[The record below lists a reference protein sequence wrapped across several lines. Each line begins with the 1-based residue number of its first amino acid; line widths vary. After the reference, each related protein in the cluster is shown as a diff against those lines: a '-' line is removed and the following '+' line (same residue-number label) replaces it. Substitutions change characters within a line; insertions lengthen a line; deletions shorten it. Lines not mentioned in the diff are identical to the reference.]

1 MGVTLFISVWLM
13 IRAMRVL
20 SSIVITQILEQAL
33 FLRDVDSLFRYSTV
47 FCYIAS
53 SVGGQDELNPALL
66 LAGFSAASHDPLF
79 TKLLLTKLFF
89 CLVN

>member
-66 LAGFSAASHDPLF
+66 LAGFSA
-79 TKLLLTKLFF
+79 KLNFFF